1 MAGIYDLYI
10 KRGSDFSQE
19 LDADID
25 LSTYNVS
32 IVSDTQHLSDTGNN
46 IDFLVESTDL
56 TNGIF
61 TIKMAR
67 DLTNHLRTGVGSYR
81 VEVLEVNSDVKS
93 RLMKGAVYIDGD
105 KQS

>member
-19 LDADID
+19 MDANIN

-32 IVSDTQHLSDTGNN
+32 IVTTDEHLSDTGVNVPFT
-46 IDFLVESTDL
+46 IESTDL

-61 TIKMAR
+61 TIKMGR
-67 DLTNHLRTGVGSYR
+67 DLTNTLRTGVGSYR
-81 VEVLEVNSDVKS
+81 IEILEVNSDIKS